1 MVLCCVCCVHATA
14 PTDVIPHANVPAIV
28 GDGFTLDAGFLGEN
42 QFASLSFQD
51 TVDGYTPKYRDGQV
65 DPTTGLPTSCVQCI
79 KCALANK
86 SLRSLPFTRA
96 TRCAGRM
103 RRVCLQN

>member
-1 MVLCCVCCVHATA
+1 MLCCACCVHAAA
-14 PTDVIPHANVPAIV
+14 PKDVIPHADVPAIV
-28 GDGFTLDAGFLGEN
+28 GDGYTLDAGFLGEN

-79 KCALANK
+79 QRALANK
-86 SLRSLPFTRA
+86 CLRDRPLTRA
-96 TRCAGRM
+96 TRCAGCM
-103 RRVCLQN
+103 RRA